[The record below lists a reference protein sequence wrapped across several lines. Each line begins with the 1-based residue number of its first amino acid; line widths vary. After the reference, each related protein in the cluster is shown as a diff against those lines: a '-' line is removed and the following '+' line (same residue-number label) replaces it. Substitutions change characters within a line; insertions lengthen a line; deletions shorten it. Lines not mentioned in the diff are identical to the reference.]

1 MKLKAGFAKHE
12 ITCLI
17 PGLGMMGYGQPHNTV
32 QAVATPLWARAMVME
47 DLEHHTFILV
57 HLEQAFVTMAI
68 KEEILKQ
75 LAAEFPSWKITD
87 ANLMITAQHTH
98 SAPGGYGHYPF
109 YNFTIPGF
117 QLKVFHTIC
126 SGIMEAIKLA
136 YKDISSVKMSW
147 GQHIVAADKDIAFNR
162 SMKAFL
168 HNDDAPPIQQDEWH
182 LGINRQ
188 MQGLIITTDDGKE
201 KAFIHWFGVHC
212 TSVSSFN
219 HSIHHDNKGVAAS
232 LYEQKHPGSMAF
244 FMQEAAG
251 DVSPNFIWEKKIR
264 QFRGKYKDHFE
275 SANFNGELQFR
286 EAEKIQGTKEITGR
300 IQCFHQ
306 FMDMAQEVAP
316 AAHGIAFF
324 EGTTDGQGIP
334 KILGNTLRVISRLVK
349 TKDLIRDSLGNK
361 AFYEAHHPK
370 DILLDH
376 RNGSFI
382 GLPLRSWKK
391 LPKIPEP
398 SVEAFRS
405 CAINGSLNTLPWA
418 PAILPFQLVIIGP
431 LAIVAVP
438 GEITTTSAARLKEQ
452 ISQDLSGHG
461 VDHVII
467 SSYSNAFMGYITTP
481 EEYATQSYEAGHTIF
496 GHGTLRGIMK
506 GFKDLVDE
514 FKFQK
519 VSPHKRTEPFHF
531 PADELAKRS
540 I

>member
-1 MKLKAGFAKHE
+1 MKLKAGFAKHD
-12 ITCLI
+12 ITCFI

-32 QAVATPLWARAMVME
+32 KEVATPLFARAMFMQDQE
-47 DLEHHTFILV
+47 GQFFILV

-68 KEEILKQ
+68 KEEVLKQ
-75 LAAEFPSWKITD
+75 LGAEFPDWKIND
-87 ANLMITAQHTH
+87 ASLMITAQHTH

-117 QLKVFHTIC
+117 QLRVFKTIC
-126 SGIMEAIKLA
+126 HGIMEAIKLA
-136 YKDISSVKMSW
+136 FKDISPIKMSW
-147 GQHIVAADKDIAFNR
+147 GHHMVAEDKEIGFNR
-162 SMKAFL
+162 SMKAHL
-168 HNDDAPPIQQDEWH
+168 NNNDSAAISHKDWH

-188 MQGLIITTDDGKE
+188 MQGLIITSIEGKE
-201 KAFIHWFGVHC
+201 KAFINWFGVHC

-219 HSIHHDNKGVAAS
+219 HRIHHDNKGVAAA
-232 LYEQKHPGSMAF
+232 LYEEKHDGTVAF

-264 QFRGKYKDHFE
+264 QFRGKFKDHFE

-286 EAEKIQGTKEITGR
+286 EAEKIQPEKEITGS
-300 IQCFHQ
+300 IKCFHQ
-306 FMDMAQEVAP
+306 FMDMAREVAP

-334 KILGNTLRVISRLVK
+334 KILGNSLRVISRLVK
-349 TKDLIRDSLGNK
+349 AKDLIKDSTGNK
-361 AFYEAHHPK
+361 AFYEAHTPK

-376 RNGSFI
+376 RSGSFI
-382 GLPLRSWKK
+382 GLPLSAWKR
-391 LPKIPEP
+391 LPRIPEP

-438 GEITTTSAARLKEQ
+438 GEITTTSAARLKNEITQQLKGSGIEQ
-452 ISQDLSGHG
+452 
-461 VDHVII
+461 VII

-496 GHGTLRGIMK
+496 GHGTLRGIIK
-506 GFKDLVDE
+506 GFMDLVEE
-514 FKFQK
+514 FKYK
-519 VSPHKRTEPFHF
+519 KITPNKLTRPFHF

-540 I
+540 V